1 MGYQIARKHAMKL
14 RRIALGLAFLVPAAL
29 GLVAAF
35 DVLTA
40 FVASVAV
47 LSALV
52 GLLVERWLFFAEAT
66 HVSTIYYGR

>member
-1 MGYQIARKHAMKL
+1 MPRSDIV
-14 RRIALGLAFLVPAAL
+14 IVTWCAA
-29 GLVAAF
+29 
-35 DVLTA
+35 
-40 FVASVAV
+40 